1 MDLTAQFAG
10 RDLVRAVVV
19 AVDDAARYHVSVAP
33 EGMGLV
39 RSGA

>member
-1 MDLTAQFAG
+1 
-10 RDLVRAVVV
+10 V
-19 AVDDAARYHVSVAP
+19 AVDDAARYHVSVAA